1 MAEEKSPGGR
11 GSQLVSGEGETLETT
26 ISTLTGENVEQP
38 VSTLVLLGLI
48 EDLELQRGKVED
60 YERQAGDY
68 EKEIESLTHQIATL
82 SLIRTIAIASS
93 AFALLAL
100 GVTLWAT
107 L

>member
-1 MAEEKSPGGR
+1 MAEKQSPGGR
-11 GSQLVSGEGETLETT
+11 GRQLVGREGETLETGT
-26 ISTLTGENVEQP
+26 DTLTGQNMEQQ
-38 VSTLVLLGLI
+38 VSTQVLLGLI
-48 EDLELQRGKVED
+48 EDLELQRRKVED
-60 YERQAGDY
+60 YEKEVEDY
-68 EKEIESLTHQIATL
+68 KKEIESLTHQIAAL